1 MGVSTRGT
9 LGHGDGRLSHGHSAP
24 RVPPSCLSGGDI
36 ASLFHL
42 ELRLLASL
50 PRGVCRVPQ
59 LLLSAWTLGAKTLGL
74 WMGLHLS
81 GVLEDVD
88 P

>member
-1 MGVSTRGT
+1 MSTRGT
-9 LGHGDGRLSHGHSAP
+9 LGHGDGRLSHGHLAP

-50 PRGVCRVPQ
+50 PRGVCRAPQ
-59 LLLSAWTLGAKTLGL
+59 LSLSAWTLGAKALGL
-74 WMGLHLS
+74 RMGLHPS